1 MSANNTIPKPLAV
14 GTMYESADGTKFI
27 FTGKKFME
35 VKERKQ
41 APPEEVFRISELRS
55 VDYRFF
61 LETSGKVRA
70 WTTDWKITQPML
82 EQAPYFER
90 WTSNTYSLSVP
101 VMGNY
106 HAS

>member
-1 MSANNTIPKPLAV
+1 MSSNNTSTPLAV
-14 GTMYESADGTKFI
+14 GTMYESADGTRFI

-35 VKERKQ
+35 VKKLP
-41 APPEEVFRISELRS
+41 AGPISKVRT

-82 EQAPYFER
+82 EQATYFYR
-90 WTSNTYSLSVP
+90 WVSGIHSMEVP
-101 VMGNY
+101 ALGNY
-106 HAS
+106 YGE